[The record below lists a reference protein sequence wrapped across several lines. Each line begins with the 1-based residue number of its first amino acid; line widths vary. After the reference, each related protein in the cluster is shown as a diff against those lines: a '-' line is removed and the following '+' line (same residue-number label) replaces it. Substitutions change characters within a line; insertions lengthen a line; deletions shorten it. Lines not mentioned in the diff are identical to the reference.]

1 MIKDGGATFRV
12 LKGEEQG
19 LSTLLPIK
27 LLFPHKN
34 NTETGGL
41 RVSGIVKTHMIKLQK
56 KFKIQV
62 KETNSRKVRVGYCC
76 PSYQAHGP
84 AASIRD
90 YLCTETR
97 GPGQSPVVG
106 A

>member
-1 MIKDGGATFRV
+1 MVKDSGATFRV

-19 LSTLLPIK
+19 LQPSCYSHTKTMVL
-27 LLFPHKN
+27 
-34 NTETGGL
+34 TDTGGL

-56 KFKIQV
+56 KFKNQV
-62 KETNSRKVRVGYCC
+62 KETNSRKVRAGYCC

-84 AASIRD
+84 AARIRG

-97 GPGQSPVVG
+97 GPGQSPVLG
-106 A
+106 T